1 MVRYVILAFFVLFL
15 PIVMGIILYG
25 LYIRKNILIPFKN
38 MKDFAAKV
46 AQGKLDEPLKM
57 DRDNMFGAF
66 SESFDIMREEL
77 AQAKER
83 EFELQKK
90 ERETARAIVFDDEGY
105 YYFSKLDTDDS
116 DRFGKGVYIQT
127 FGGGIE
133 ENEDVI
139 EALNR
144 ELKEELGAEV
154 EVIKKLG
161 TVYDAYNLVHC
172 NVISH
177 YYLVRILAF
186 GETAL
191 TGKEIQYK
199 LSTLKLTYE
208 ETIIRNPLVRT

>member
-1 MVRYVILAFFVLFL
+1 MEYYYQDTEWEYK
-15 PIVMGIILYG
+15 GNN
-25 LYIRKNILIPFKN
+25 RK
-38 MKDFAAKV
+38 
-46 AQGKLDEPLKM
+46 
-57 DRDNMFGAF
+57 
-66 SESFDIMREEL
+66 
-77 AQAKER
+77 
-83 EFELQKK
+83 
-90 ERETARAIVFDDEGY
+90 RETARAIVFDDEGY

-127 FGGGIE
+127 FGGGVE

-191 TGKEIQYK
+191 TGKEIQFK

-208 ETIIRNPLVRT
+208 ETIKMYEECCVYKLGRLLYQREVPILNEAKRSLE